1 MKLKFI
7 VFALIAAAV
16 LGVGYQPAQAVSTNI
31 IIVPDCLSASVPL
44 AYSFTYDRD
53 NTGVG
58 IESIEVTITDGSGKL
73 LYYQVGSMP
82 VGYSSNA
89 PGGVIAGYSAAPEWN
104 PLIVKIVSSAGN
116 GLAEELVYLNTGT
129 CAGLPEY
136 PYQGAPIPAGFQ
148 LHTITCDTPVYDSP
162 AGSPVGE
169 NRIRA
174 GQTWYVNPTAKTADD
189 GSSWTEVFV
198 AGYKNGYVPSSC
210 VQ

>member
-1 MKLKFI
+1 MKLKLI
-7 VFALIAAAV
+7 VFALIAVAIWGVGFQRAEALSV
-16 LGVGYQPAQAVSTNI
+16 SINLVPYCDRATAFGPYTLSYDRNNTGLGVEAVEI
-31 IIVPDCLSASVPL
+31 
-44 AYSFTYDRD
+44 
-53 NTGVG
+53 
-58 IESIEVTITDGSGKL
+58 TITDGVGTV
-73 LYYQVGSMP
+73 LYFEALTRDVGSSFTSP
-82 VGYSSNA
+82 VDVTVPY
-89 PGGVIAGYSAAPEWN
+89 VAAPAYN
-104 PLIVKIVSSAGN
+104 PLIVTIVSLEGN
-116 GLAEELVYLNTGT
+116 GLAAESVYRNTGT

-174 GQTWYVNPTAKTADD
+174 GQTWYVNTTAKTAGD
-189 GSSWTEVFV
+189 GSSWSEVFV